1 QESTTELDGW
11 FDAARATYERV
22 LRDVEA
28 SPDCIIL
35 RNAND
40 VTEAKRH
47 GKIGILLGAEGG
59 KLIEDRLENLH
70 ALYQLGLRH
79 ILLTWAFNNGI
90 SAGELDKSGAGLADF
105 GRQVVA
111 EMNRLGMI
119 VDITH
124 ISRPAMREVLE
135 LSTRPVLNSHTSLK
149 SIANR
154 VPAM

>member
-1 QESTTELDGW
+1 VSNLNRLSLAMPLTADQEARARRLHEESIILLAHDHYPPPEDVDALRNGKITGKILMTVLDARAWTADPDDYQQSTTELDGW

-79 ILLTWAFNNGI
+79 ILL
-90 SAGELDKSGAGLADF
+90 
-105 GRQVVA
+105 
-111 EMNRLGMI
+111 
-119 VDITH
+119 
-124 ISRPAMREVLE
+124 
-135 LSTRPVLNSHTSLK
+135 
-149 SIANR
+149 
-154 VPAM
+154 